1 MPLFPSR
8 EWMETF
14 CERVRA
20 HPDAAE
26 AAEALRGVYR
36 FVVEPAG
43 PLDRRHAYDMRIEP
57 SGGGAPPDVSCL
69 DGEDPSPR
77 LTLTAD
83 YTRWRQ
89 LIRGEQDLATAFM
102 LRRLRVSG
110 DLGPL
115 LGRASSARPL
125 TDALGQVDSRFP
137 DG

>member
-1 MPLFPSR
+1 MPLFPSQ
-8 EWMETF
+8 EWMEAF
-14 CERVRA
+14 CERVRS
-20 HPDAAE
+20 HPDAPE

-43 PLDRRHAYDMRIEP
+43 PLRQRHVYDMSIEP
-57 SGGGAPPDVSCL
+57 SGSGAGPTVTCL
-69 DGEDPSPR
+69 DGEHMSPR

-83 YTRWRQ
+83 YSRWRQ
-89 LIRGEQDLATAFM
+89 LILGELDLTTAFM

-115 LGRASSARPL
+115 LSRASSARPL

>member
-8 EWMETF
+8 EWMEAF

-43 PLDRRHAYDMRIEP
+43 PVDHRHVYDMRIEP
-57 SGGGAPPDVSCL
+57 SPDGAAPTVSRL
-69 DGEDPSPR
+69 EEEHVSPR

-89 LIRGEQDLATAFM
+89 LIRGELDLATAFM

-115 LGRASSARPL
+115 LSRASSARPL
-125 TDALGQVDSRFP
+125 TDALAGVDSRFP